1 MIRHQL
7 FIGFALLAGV
17 AVGYFMRESREGT
30 SAPAAPAA
38 PVAKGG
44 RIADA
49 GDAANVKAL
58 RRRVAELERL
68 LAEKRAAEASVVET
82 PVTNA
87 TAGAAPERPRGN
99 PREWLEQLKTSDP
112 ARYAQMTNRFAN
124 WRRQRAE
131 RTRSTLEF
139 LSSIDTSH
147 MSKKAKR
154 THAALQE
161 MIARREEIEQQ
172 VHREDISDEDRRRLF
187 DEMRQTHGEMM
198 RLNGEERKNLIAE
211 TAKTLG
217 FEGEDV
223 KTISDTIMEVIRA
236 TDGGFGGGP
245 RGGRG
250 NPPPPPPR

>member
-17 AVGYFMRESREGT
+17 AVGYFVRESREGAP
-30 SAPAAPAA
+30 APAAQVAS
-38 PVAKGG
+38 VAKGG
-44 RIADA
+44 RIADV
-49 GDAANVKAL
+49 GDAASVKAL
-58 RRRVAELERL
+58 RRRVAELERQ
-68 LAEKRAAEASVVET
+68 LAEKRTAVASVET

-87 TAGAAPERPRGN
+87 TAAAAPERPRGN
-99 PREWLEQLKTSDP
+99 PKEWLEQLKANDP

-147 MSKKAKR
+147 MSKKAKK

-172 VHREDISDEDRRRLF
+172 MHREDISDEDRRRLF

-198 RLNGEERKNLIAE
+198 RLNGEERQNLIAE

-223 KTISDTIMEVIRA
+223 KTISDTILEVIRA
-236 TDGGFGGGP
+236 TDGGFGGGHHGR
-245 RGGRG
+245 RGG
-250 NPPPPPPR
+250 PPPPPR